1 MENQRLFRIHLS
13 IHNNKEFSSS
23 IFTNKNMRTT
33 YGVESDL
40 EIRDIEAQFL
50 DLLGAIF
57 LPVRLVVVDE
67 FFRLF
72 DGGRHAR
79 LPPNHVFLYGLQT
92 KSLQSFLNMIAM
104 KNKHLP
110 CNTGING

>member
-1 MENQRLFRIHLS
+1 
-13 IHNNKEFSSS
+13 
-23 IFTNKNMRTT
+23 MRTT

>member
-1 MENQRLFRIHLS
+1 
-13 IHNNKEFSSS
+13 
-23 IFTNKNMRTT
+23 MRTT
-33 YGVESDL
+33 YGVEPDL

-72 DGGRHAR
+72 DGGRHTR
-79 LPPNHVFLYGLQT
+79 LPPHHVFLYGLQT
-92 KSLQSFLNMIAM
+92 KFLDIMAMI
-104 KNKHLP
+104 NKHLP

>member
-1 MENQRLFRIHLS
+1 
-13 IHNNKEFSSS
+13 
-23 IFTNKNMRTT
+23 MRTT
-33 YGVESDL
+33 YGVEPDL

-72 DGGRHAR
+72 DGGRHAC
-79 LPPNHVFLYGLQT
+79 LPPYHVFLYGLQT
-92 KSLQSFLNMIAM
+92 KSLQSYLDMIAM
-104 KNKHLP
+104 INKHVS

>member
-1 MENQRLFRIHLS
+1 
-13 IHNNKEFSSS
+13 
-23 IFTNKNMRTT
+23 MRTT
-33 YGVESDL
+33 YGVEPDL

-72 DGGRHAR
+72 DGGRHAC
-79 LPPNHVFLYGLQT
+79 LPPYHVFLYGLQT
-92 KSLQSFLNMIAM
+92 KSLHSYLDMIAM
-104 KNKHLP
+104 INKHVS